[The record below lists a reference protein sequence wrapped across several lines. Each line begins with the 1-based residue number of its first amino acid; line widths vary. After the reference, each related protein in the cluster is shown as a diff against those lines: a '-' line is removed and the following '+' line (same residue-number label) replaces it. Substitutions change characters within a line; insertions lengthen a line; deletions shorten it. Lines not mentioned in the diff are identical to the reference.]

1 MRNCQPAASPVRSS
15 NPLKYLSR
23 AFMFRFQLIP
33 PPTNTPLL
41 PCHVNPNVALSG
53 EFNSVTSGGAVPSAA
68 STGVTIGLSIVTE
81 SLRYRSPCSSAVN
94 RRLLR
99 DGTPTPKPYRSP
111 LARSIPSGSPREVK
125 PAYPQHSTRP

>member
-23 AFMFRFQLIP
+23 AFLFRFQLIP

-53 EFNSVTSGGAVPSAA
+53 EFNSVTSGGAEASAA
-68 STGVTIGLSIVTE
+68 IRGVTLGRPNVTAP
-81 SLRYRSPCSSAVN
+81 LRYRSPCSSAVN

-99 DGTPTPKPYRSP
+99 DDTPTPKPYRSP
-111 LARSIPSGSPREVK
+111 L
-125 PAYPQHSTRP
+125 